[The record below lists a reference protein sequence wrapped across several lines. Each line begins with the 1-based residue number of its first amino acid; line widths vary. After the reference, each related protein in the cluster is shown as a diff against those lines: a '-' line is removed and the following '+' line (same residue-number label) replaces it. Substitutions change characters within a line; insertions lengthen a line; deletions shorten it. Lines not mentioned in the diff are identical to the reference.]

1 MGNLSNSTE
10 MAVLCGNLGERA
22 MRERFLKGA
31 RGLEKSGRPPSAISY
46 WGNLTD
52 DKSLKM
58 APNGP
63 KLHRTDKYTLNNR

>member
-1 MGNLSNSTE
+1 MGE
-10 MAVLCGNLGERA
+10 VE
-22 MRERFLKGA
+22 
-31 RGLEKSGRPPSAISY
+31 RGLGKIEFQVSSTALVNARTIQVELKIARVSIISY

-63 KLHRTDKYTLNNR
+63 KLHRTDKYTLNKR